1 MYNQDV
7 KPLIN
12 SFFNGSRVT
21 VFAFGQTG
29 SGKTFTMM
37 GDVNNPQKTPGLY
50 LLAANEIFN
59 LIKKVIYKLIS
70 ERVQSFL
77 SASFIFR
84 NLLFQII
91 RSIEQ

>member
-1 MYNQDV
+1 MENIKLYYIIPNDFFFNLLKYSQMYNQDV

-37 GDVNNPQKTPGLY
+37 GDVNNP
-50 LLAANEIFN
+50 
-59 LIKKVIYKLIS
+59 
-70 ERVQSFL
+70 
-77 SASFIFR
+77 
-84 NLLFQII
+84 
-91 RSIEQ
+91 

>member
-37 GDVNNPQKTPGLY
+37 GDVNNP
-50 LLAANEIFN
+50 
-59 LIKKVIYKLIS
+59 
-70 ERVQSFL
+70 
-77 SASFIFR
+77 
-84 NLLFQII
+84 
-91 RSIEQ
+91 

>member
-59 LIKKVIYKLIS
+59 LIKKVTKLIS
-70 ERVQSFL
+70 ERIQSFL
-77 SASFIFR
+77 SVSFIFR
-84 NLLFQII
+84 NILFQII
-91 RSIEQ
+91 RSVEQ